1 MTDTDF
7 RKSREL
13 SPAAGHSLSRLARQA
28 AASPLYTALVY
39 LVAVSLAEAI
49 VSLTEPRVGMVLHG
63 AILIALLVHAT
74 LHANG
79 HFTKFLLALALAPLI
94 RLVSLTLPLP
104 DYPFVYWY
112 FAVGAPL
119 FIATFLII
127 RQANLDRKML
137 ALKAGNLPVQL
148 LIGLSGLGL
157 GYVEYLIL
165 RPAPLAE
172 ELTLRFIWLPALI
185 LLVFTGILEEVIFR
199 GVMQYTALRSL
210 GRFGLWYVAILFAVL
225 HMGYRSLL
233 DVIFVFV
240 VAMFFGI
247 VTLRTGSLLGVSIS
261 HGLTN
266 ITLFLVFPF
275 LLATPT
281 QQLIA
286 PQDILG
292 PQPGTTLVAPIPT
305 RTPTQTVTVVLDP
318 TKTPFQPATGTMTPT
333 ITGIAT
339 ETAPATQTRE
349 PTETSSPTTEAT
361 DTLPL
366 PTWQPPASLT
376 PAPAT
381 PTETWTAVS
390 PSATWTAAAPTSTPS
405 PSPTSPPASSTPA
418 EPTPSETAE
427 PTLPPPTV
435 PVPPTLAPTPTNS
448 LPEPSSTPE

>member
-7 RKSREL
+7 GKSREL
-13 SPAAGHSLSRLARQA
+13 SPAAGLSLSGLARQA
-28 AASPLYTALVY
+28 AASPLYIALVY
-39 LVAVSLAEAI
+39 LVAISLAEAI

-63 AILIALLVHAT
+63 AILMALLAHAT
-74 LHANG
+74 LHATG
-79 HFTKFLLALALAPLI
+79 HFRKFLLGLALAPLI

-119 FIATFLII
+119 FIATFLVI
-127 RQANLDRKML
+127 RQANLDREML
-137 ALKAGNLPVQL
+137 ALQAGNLPVQL

-172 ELTLRFIWLPALI
+172 ELSLRFIWLPALI

-210 GRFGLWYVAILFAVL
+210 GRFGLWYVSILFAVL

-233 DVIFVFV
+233 DVVFVFV
-240 VAMFFGI
+240 VAMFFGY
-247 VTLRTGSLLGVSIS
+247 VTLKTGSLLGVSIS

-281 QQLIA
+281 QQLLV

-292 PQPGTTLVAPIPT
+292 PQPGTIQVAPIAT
-305 RTPTQTVTVVLDP
+305 RTPTRTATPLPDP
-318 TKTPFQPATGTMTPT
+318 TNTPFQPATDTMTPT
-333 ITGIAT
+333 MTGTAT

-349 PTETSSPTTEAT
+349 PTETSPTTEAT
-361 DTLPL
+361 DTLPP

-390 PSATWTAAAPTSTPS
+390 PSATWTAAAPTTTPS

-435 PVPPTLAPTPTNS
+435 PVPPTSAPTPTNS